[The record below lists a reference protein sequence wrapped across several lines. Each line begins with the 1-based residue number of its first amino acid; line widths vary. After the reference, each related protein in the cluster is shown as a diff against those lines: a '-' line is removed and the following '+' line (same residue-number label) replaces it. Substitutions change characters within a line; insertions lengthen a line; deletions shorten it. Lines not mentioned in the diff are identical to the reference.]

1 MPRPLFARSV
11 VTAGAVSLL
20 LAAGMSSA
28 SAHVH
33 VSPESAEAG
42 ANALLTFET
51 AHGCSGS
58 PTASITVTLPDQVTD
73 AVPTAHAGWS
83 ISKVTEEFEE
93 PRVLENGTSVGSRT
107 SQVVFTADEPLPD
120 GVRDTFSLSVRIPD
134 AAGDTLVFPVLQS
147 CVEGK
152 TDWSQV
158 AVEGQSAD
166 DLELPAPVIAV
177 TAGGT
182 GSDGHGSGDDEI
194 RDVAEEDE
202 VEAAAVAGYAGLGA
216 GVLGLIL
223 GAAALYRTRKA

>member
-11 VTAGAVSLL
+11 VTAGAVGLL
-20 LAAGMSSA
+20 LTAGMSSA

-42 ANALLTFET
+42 ANTLLTFEA

-58 PTASITVTLPDQVTD
+58 PTTSITVTLPDQVTD

-93 PRVLENGTSVGSRT
+93 PKVLENGTAVGSRT

-134 AAGDTLVFPVLQS
+134 AAGETLAFPVLQS

-158 AVEGQSAD
+158 STEGQSAD

-182 GSDGHGSGDDEI
+182 GSDGHGSGDSEVQ
-194 RDVAEEDE
+194 DVAEEGE

-223 GAAALYRTRKA
+223 GAVALYRTRKA